1 MVHGRR
7 PAAHVGRTRSKT
19 RRATAPSS
27 CHGIVGSDGT
37 RRGMTRGRSAT
48 MSFVGFGGFTDFG
61 SSGLPKVR
69 CGFTSRGSG

>member
-1 MVHGRR
+1 
-7 PAAHVGRTRSKT
+7 
-19 RRATAPSS
+19 
-27 CHGIVGSDGT
+27 
-37 RRGMTRGRSAT
+37 MTRGRSAT